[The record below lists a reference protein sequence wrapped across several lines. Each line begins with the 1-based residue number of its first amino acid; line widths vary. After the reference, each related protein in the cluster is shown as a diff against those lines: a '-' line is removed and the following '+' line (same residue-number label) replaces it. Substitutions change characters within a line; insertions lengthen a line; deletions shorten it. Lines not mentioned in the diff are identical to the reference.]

1 MIDQFLQDFAQ
12 LGVGYLIAVLEG
24 FVIVWLFR
32 RMDGKDKII
41 ENRDTIIQ
49 TLQEKRVEDF
59 RDNSEKIINLG
70 NALLSTMQN
79 LKEVTLTQT
88 NAIIKILESKKA

>member
-32 RMDGKDKII
+32 KMDGKDKII
-41 ENRDTIIQ
+41 ENRDVVIQ

-59 RDNSEKIINLG
+59 RENSEKILTLG
-70 NALLSTMQN
+70 NSLLNTMQN
-79 LKEVTLTQT
+79 LKEVTLSQT
-88 NAIIKILESKKA
+88 NAIIKILESK